1 MQFDQKITS
10 LQKQVENYSR
20 EELIWF
26 NGYLSGLLAQNEI
39 QPSNPIAVNQSLKV
53 SVKPLILYGSETGN
67 SKKVALELLKLCKQ
81 NKLQAKSLDLATYKV
96 EDLSKEDF
104 IILICS
110 TQGEGE
116 PPLSAQKFFDSLSK
130 VKLELSN
137 VRYCLLALGDSS
149 YPLFCKAGEDLDKLL
164 LQQGAQ
170 STLPIKKLD
179 VDYKKHTA
187 TWFKTVLDTI
197 EKSRGSIVEE
207 GNHKDINVQITVEKL
222 NVKKEYQG
230 VVSHS
235 VLLNDRE
242 SNKQT
247 YHLEIRS
254 DITIDYQPGDAIGV
268 YPPNKLGT
276 MISIAKLL
284 GEESRYEELEGLSIT
299 GLTKGVINKLS
310 TYLGVDII
318 EAKIDLLDL
327 LETYSNRKP
336 IELDGIKAILQPIA
350 PRLYSISSSNLAH
363 EDEVH
368 LTVALDQF
376 LVGEEKK
383 QGLCSSYFSE
393 LEVGQELSFYIHRN
407 SEFYLPDSDKD
418 IIMIGPGT
426 GIAPFRGFI
435 EHRDTSGA
443 EGRNWLFFGEQH
455 FICDFYYQTEIQQW
469 LESGVLTNLDT
480 AFSRDQKH
488 KIYVQDRLRERA
500 SEVWDW
506 IESGAIIYVCG
517 QKSPMSEDVERVLVE
532 IIMEEKNT
540 SFKAAEE
547 YLEEMFLSGQYK
559 KDVY

>member
-39 QPSNPIAVNQSLKV
+39 QPSNPIAVNQSSKV

-130 VKLELSN
+130 VKLELSG
-137 VRYCLLALGDSS
+137 VKYCLLALGDSS

-170 STLPIKKLD
+170 SILPLKKLD
-179 VDYKKHTA
+179 VDYKEYTA

-207 GNHKDINVQITVEKL
+207 GNHKDINAQITVEKL

-254 DITIDYQPGDAIGV
+254 DIAIDYQPGDAIGV

-299 GLTKGVINKLS
+299 GLTKGVLNKLS
-310 TYLGVDII
+310 PYLGVDII
-318 EAKIDLLDL
+318 EDKIDLLDL